1 MRKGAASNSFG
12 LKVAKLAGISND
24 IIERA
29 TKIQNRGFTILQAEA
44 NPSATFDTLKQKKTS
59 IPHEIRETN
68 LDKITPLQA
77 LNLLQNIKQQYEDE
91 K

>member
-1 MRKGAASNSFG
+1 M
-12 LKVAKLAGISND
+12 V
-24 IIERA
+24 
-29 TKIQNRGFTILQAEA
+29 
-44 NPSATFDTLKQKKTS
+44 DTLKQEKIS

-77 LNLLQNIKQQYEDE
+77 LNLLQNIKKKYGDE